1 MDIINVKYAT
11 LGEKPI
17 NEDLD
22 SDKEAVDRYLE
33 ALNEV
38 KYANKHS
45 PLIIKPTSVSKET
58 EGQK

>member
-22 SDKEAVDRYLE
+22 CDKEVVDRYLK
-33 ALNEV
+33 ALKEV
-38 KYANKHS
+38 KYTNKHS
-45 PLIIKPTSVSKET
+45 TLVIKPTSVSKET
-58 EGQK
+58 DDQK